1 MKSHQGSQHSRP
13 PSSGS
18 SKLFKFAEYT
28 SLAASAVGTIASAAS
43 QQVIYA
49 AAPLTVTLALNLLN
63 RQRFEQQTQHR
74 VTTAIAQVDQS
85 LAQLNEQ
92 ITQIQSRSAIDQNQ
106 HIAQLQE
113 QFAAEL
119 NRQITQLQ
127 EQSTAGLNQRI
138 AELQS
143 QFAAG
148 VNQSID
154 QSQARSAD
162 VLNQRLSQLQ
172 DELAAELNQ
181 NILELEKTLAS
192 IQGDQASLRSVVSGF
207 EARLSRLAPQL
218 ALEIQAIQH
227 QLQSQSEPISP
238 TTISSIDRSIQQL
251 TERLF
256 AIEAQTRQLQSDS
269 SRIDPGT
276 FDIIR
281 QSIQQLFDRIAAI
294 ESLQFNAPAVPVE
307 SSPAVAASVS
317 VKPQPPVIL
326 PPPIVEDEGLEEL
339 DLNLG
344 IDFGTSFTKVC
355 FRDVA
360 RNRSEIVTFTDD
372 PTQVEESLLPTR
384 IGILPDGTLI
394 AGLAA
399 SEWQIY
405 EPQVKTIVEFIKMR
419 LASLDLPQQTET
431 WRLEQFP
438 ELEQPETVEN
448 LCAFYLSRVIRRAQN
463 WIRLNK
469 SELVVNQRIIWSA
482 NVGVPVAY
490 CDSPALARFEKVLSL
505 AWLLSNEP
513 QTEQLT
519 LERLTQQMQGL
530 RSRLNSDIPIDCFA
544 VPEIAAEAWSFCNSR
559 EADNGFYVFFDIG
572 DGTIDSA
579 AFYYCREAGEP
590 SVDFYTAQVEPLGVT
605 ALSQLLAQELNRSVQ
620 DVKAILC
627 DRSSQTT
634 QITSSQS
641 RRQVQKLVAS
651 TIFKGKEGH
660 GKQFPGFIIPGAVG
674 PDFKHHL
681 NIFVGGGG
689 SKTAFYAETIT
700 ATHAEFNQQSAGI
713 PPYQLKTLPFPKDLR
728 MHPLSQQEY
737 YRFAVAYG
745 LSLPAYE
752 GAQVRLPSEVAD
764 NQPHRMKVR
773 YAARQTSYMDTK
785 DLC

>member
-1 MKSHQGSQHSRP
+1 MNSYQGSHHSRP
-13 PSSGS
+13 SSSGS

-43 QQVIYA
+43 QQIIYA
-49 AAPLTVTLALNLLN
+49 AAPLTVSLALNLIN

-85 LAQLNEQ
+85 LTQLNEQ
-92 ITQIQSRSAIDQNQ
+92 ITQIQSRSAADQDQ
-106 HIAQLQE
+106 RIAQLQE
-113 QFAAEL
+113 QLAAEL
-119 NRQITQLQ
+119 NRQIAQLQ
-127 EQSTAGLNQRI
+127 ERST
-138 AELQS
+138 
-143 QFAAG
+143 
-148 VNQSID
+148 
-154 QSQARSAD
+154 
-162 VLNQRLSQLQ
+162 
-172 DELAAELNQ
+172 AELNQ
-181 NILELEKTLAS
+181 NILQLEEALAS
-192 IQGDQASLRSVVSGF
+192 IQGDQASLRSATTGF

-227 QLQSQSEPISP
+227 QLQSQPESVSP
-238 TTISSIDRSIQQL
+238 ATINSIDRSIQQL
-251 TERLF
+251 TQRLY
-256 AIEAQTRQLQSDS
+256 AIEVQTRQQQSNTS
-269 SRIDPGT
+269 SIDPGT

-294 ESLQFNAPAVPVE
+294 ESLQFNSPAAPAE
-307 SSPAVAASVS
+307 SSPVAASPITVE
-317 VKPQPPVIL
+317 PQPPAIL
-326 PPPIVEDEGLEEL
+326 PPPSVEDQGLEEL

-344 IDFGTSFTKVC
+344 IDFGTSFTKIC

-372 PTQVEESLLPTR
+372 STQVEESLLPTR

-394 AGLAA
+394 AGLTA

-405 EPQVKTIVEFIKMR
+405 EPQVKTTVEFIKMR
-419 LASLDLPQQTET
+419 LASLDLPQQIET

-448 LCAFYLSRVIRRAQN
+448 LCVFYLSRVIRRAQN

-469 SELVVNQRIIWSA
+469 SELIVNQRIIWSA

-530 RSRLNSDIPIDCFA
+530 RSRLASDTPIDCFA

-572 DGTIDSA
+572 DGTIDAA
-579 AFYYCREAGEP
+579 AFYYYREAGEP
-590 SVDFYTAQVEPLGVT
+590 NVDFYTAQVEPLGVT

-620 DVKAILC
+620 DVKAMVC
-627 DRSSQTT
+627 NRSPQMTK
-634 QITSSQS
+634 IASSQS
-641 RRQVQKLVAS
+641 RKQVQKLVAS
-651 TIFKGKEGH
+651 TIFEGKEGYS
-660 GKQFPGFIIPGAVG
+660 KQFPGFIIPGAVE

-681 NIFVGGGG
+681 NIFVCGGG
-689 SKTAFYAETIT
+689 SKMAFYAKAIA
-700 ATHAEFNQQSAGI
+700 ATHTEFNQQSAGI

-764 NQPHRMKVR
+764 NQPHKIKVR
-773 YAARQTSYMDTK
+773 YAARPTSYMDTK

>member
-1 MKSHQGSQHSRP
+1 MNSHQGSHRPPP

-43 QQVIYA
+43 QQVIYV
-49 AAPLTVTLALNLLN
+49 AAPLTVSLALNLIN

-74 VTTAIAQVDQS
+74 VTAAIAQVDQS
-85 LAQLNEQ
+85 LTQLNEQ
-92 ITQIQSRSAIDQNQ
+92 IAQIQPRSAADQNQ

-119 NRQITQLQ
+119 NQLIAQLQ

-138 AELQS
+138 AELQN
-143 QFAAG
+143 QFTTG
-148 VNQSID
+148 LNQRIE
-154 QSQARSAD
+154 QSQERSAD
-162 VLNQRLSQLQ
+162 VLNQRLAQLQ
-172 DELAAELNQ
+172 DELAVELNQ

-192 IQGDQASLRSVVSGF
+192 VQGDQVSLRSAVTGF

-227 QLQSQSEPISP
+227 QLQSRPEPISP
-238 TTISSIDRSIQQL
+238 TSISSIDRSLQQL
-251 TERLF
+251 TERISS
-256 AIEAQTRQLQSDS
+256 IEAQTRQLQSDP
-269 SRIDPGT
+269 SRIDLGT

-281 QSIQQLFDRIAAI
+281 QSIQQLFVRIGAI
-294 ESLQFNAPAVPVE
+294 ESLQLNSPAAPAESRPAIAPPV
-307 SSPAVAASVS
+307 AVE
-317 VKPQPPVIL
+317 PQPPVIL
-326 PPPIVEDEGLEEL
+326 PPPIVDQGLEEL

-384 IGILPDGTLI
+384 IGILSDGTLI
-394 AGLAA
+394 AGLTA

-405 EPQVKTIVEFIKMR
+405 EPQVKTTVEFIKMR
-419 LASLDLPQQTET
+419 LASLDLPQQKET

-469 SELVVNQRIIWSA
+469 SDLIVNQRIIWSA

-530 RSRLNSDIPIDCFA
+530 RSRLDSDTPSDCFA

-559 EADNGFYVFFDIG
+559 EADDGFYVFFDIG
-572 DGTIDSA
+572 DGTIDAA
-579 AFYYCREAGEP
+579 AFYYYREAGEP
-590 SVDFYTAQVEPLGVT
+590 NVDFYTAQVEPLGVT
-605 ALSQLLAQELNRSVQ
+605 ALSQLLAQELNQSVQ
-620 DVKAILC
+620 DVKAMLC
-627 DRSSQTT
+627 NRSPQMTE
-634 QITSSQS
+634 IASSQS
-641 RRQVQKLVAS
+641 RKQVQKLVAS

-674 PDFKHHL
+674 PGFKHHL

-689 SKTAFYAETIT
+689 SKAAFYAKTIT
-700 ATHAEFNQQSAGI
+700 ATHTEFNQQSAGI

-752 GAQVRLPSEVAD
+752 GAQVRLPSAVAD
-764 NQPHRMKVR
+764 NQPHKMKVR
-773 YAARQTSYMDTK
+773 YAARPTGYTDTK